1 VSATRRWHP
10 GLPGPLARLA
20 SGVGAVSV
28 KELRG
33 RMRGRRAFF
42 VLTAYLVVLAG
53 VAWMIE
59 LFLERVMTSSFG
71 STTSASTEI
80 GRGVFIGL
88 MLFETLLVTLLA
100 PAFTAGSISLERE
113 KQTLDL
119 LTATPISSLGI
130 VIGKLLSALTYVFM
144 LIAASIPLTAIVFM
158 FGGVAPD
165 DMLRG
170 YVVLV
175 VTALGFGTVGLF
187 CSALLKRTQAA
198 TVVTYIVVL
207 GLTIGTLALW
217 GFWTAMLQQTTATVI
232 TRDVV
237 VQAAPGGAVLPP
249 GVVGTSDVFP
259 PDQAMV
265 RPPRAPAAVLWLD
278 PFVAQIDVF
287 CGTETSGWG
296 TCSWIA
302 EITGRSIDTG
312 VQPVPLPAVGGAIDL
327 PGKVGWQAAP
337 IVAADAD
344 PLAAFRD
351 TFWPVFAAAWLVVSL
366 ILVLLSVQ
374 LVAPTRRWRL
384 RRRRPTRQG
393 VA

>member
-1 VSATRRWHP
+1 
-10 GLPGPLARLA
+10 
-20 SGVGAVSV
+20 
-28 KELRG
+28 
-33 RMRGRRAFF
+33 MRGRRAF
-42 VLTAYLVVLAG
+42 VLLTLYLLLLAG

-59 LFLERVMTSSFG
+59 LFLERVLSSSFG
-71 STTSASTEI
+71 SMTSASTEI

-158 FGGVAPD
+158 FGGVGPD
-165 DMLRG
+165 DLVRG
-170 YVVLV
+170 YVVLI

-198 TVVTYIVVL
+198 TVVTYLVVL
-207 GLTIGTLALW
+207 ALTIGTLALW
-217 GFWTAMLQQTTATVI
+217 GFWTTMVQQTTSSSVVTRAVI
-232 TRDVV
+232 
-237 VQAAPGGAVLPP
+237 VQAPGIPVVPAPGLGAASDVLPSEP
-249 GVVGTSDVFP
+249 VSVQPV
-259 PDQAMV
+259 
-265 RPPRAPAAVLWLD
+265 RAPAVLLWLD
-278 PFVAQIDVF
+278 PFIAQIDVF
-287 CGTETSGWG
+287 CGTETSAWG
-296 TCSWIA
+296 TCSLIA
-302 EITGRSIDTG
+302 GITGRSIDTAI
-312 VQPVPLPAVGGAIDL
+312 QPVPVPMPALGGPVNDVGKAGIA
-327 PGKVGWQAAP
+327 GGQAAP
-337 IVAADAD
+337 LVAPDAD
-344 PLAAFRD
+344 PLASFRD

-384 RRRRPTRQG
+384 RRRHREPG
-393 VA
+393 SGS